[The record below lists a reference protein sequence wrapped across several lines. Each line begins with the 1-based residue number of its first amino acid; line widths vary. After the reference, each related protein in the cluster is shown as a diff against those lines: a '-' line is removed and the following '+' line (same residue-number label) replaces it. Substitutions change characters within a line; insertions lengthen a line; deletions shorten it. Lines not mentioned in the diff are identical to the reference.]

1 MRDKWIKIL
10 DEKMMMCE
18 KVCYN
23 QEAFDMEMENQ
34 WFPIHFN
41 GQQTSIKWKCPNLH
55 WRLKFI

>member
-18 KVCYN
+18 KVYYN
-23 QEAFDMEMENQ
+23 QEALDMGMENQ

-41 GQQTSIKWKCPNLH
+41 GQQTAIK
-55 WRLKFI
+55 